1 MCRQQATRADSTCE
15 SAAARAPHPSPCSPG
30 ADWVYEL
37 VQTGSVLVWTFSP
50 CTFLCHGAEW
60 VCFMF
65 DVKLVFQAHRVG
77 RAWSWSEGVR

>member
-37 VQTGSVLVWTFSP
+37 VQTGSVLVG
-50 CTFLCHGAEW
+50 HGAEW